1 MDLGSIVQEI
11 GGGLPAVV
19 IVASAVF
26 NYVQYKRNNELQD
39 KMQEI
44 MLTMGKENRDLLTV
58 TTSAVNNNTAVIR
71 ETVDRLGRQ
80 A

>member
-1 MDLGSIVQEI
+1 MDFTSIIHEI
-11 GGGLPAVV
+11 GGGLSAVV
-19 IVASAVF
+19 IVVLGAA

-58 TTSAVNNNTAVIR
+58 TTSAVNSNTSLMR
-71 ETVDRLGRQ
+71 ETLDRLGRQ
-80 A
+80 